1 MKRTLLLALALCGA
15 SGANAA
21 DPLAADEILAA
32 YCVGVAQVRV
42 LAYEHMAASPCGP
55 DVAQCTAM
63 RQLASAALPRLRQE
77 LETANTALAA
87 YGLLD
92 HGSRPESSRAGVL
105 QQVGHAMASGEREA
119 LICLNLRVPGL
130 ADPGAG
136 DIGQSCRRV
145 SACTTRPSS

>member
-15 SGANAA
+15 SGAHAA
-21 DPLAADEILAA
+21 APLTADETLAA

-55 DVAQCTAM
+55 DVAQCRAV
-63 RQLASAALPRLRQE
+63 REFALAAVPRLRRE
-77 LETANTALAA
+77 LQAANATLAA

-92 HGSRPESSRAGVL
+92 DGRRPQSRADL
-105 QQVGHAMASGEREA
+105 WQQVGGAVAGGEREA
-119 LICLNLRVPGL
+119 LLCLNLRVPGL

-136 DIGQSCRRV
+136 DIGASCRRV
-145 SACTTRPSS
+145 AACALSPVS